1 MRYYHY
7 SHHHHHHHLYH
18 RHLSTDAISRT
29 FVPSADL
36 RCHSMSQRLT
46 KLRSNSALV
55 TQCHLLYPSHFTTSL
70 RYHAYLLICFI
81 VVYVIHSM
89 LYINNPFIEF
99 DYVEEARNLDLMFKA
114 IMPRWG
120 SMVQIPMPY
129 THICSKH
136 ILVMECLEGVKLV
149 DGIRSRYKVVA
160 EKMGKTIEQLES
172 EQIALMKS
180 GKFLFKSIEQSK
192 QEQNKIQWY
201 YAMHDY
207 LFNINNLWKTCYNF
221 SLLRLIYGPMEIERT
236 QLPVDLG
243 SLLEVL
249 CNVHADELFG
259 HGAFNGDPH
268 PVSSMLYPHAQQH
281 TLYTP
286 AICRNGLVAKIYR
299 CSA

>member
-1 MRYYHY
+1 MSYIF
-7 SHHHHHHHLYH
+7 
-18 RHLSTDAISRT
+18 STL
-29 FVPSADL
+29 P
-36 RCHSMSQRLT
+36 
-46 KLRSNSALV
+46 
-55 TQCHLLYPSHFTTSL
+55 YPTHFTTSL
-70 RYHAYLLICFI
+70 HYLTTLLCLPPQLF
-81 VVYVIHSM
+81 YRS
-89 LYINNPFIEF
+89 LCDNLSIEF

-129 THICSKH
+129 TQICSKH

-160 EKMGKTIEQLES
+160 EKMGKTLEQLET

-249 CNVHADELFG
+249 CNVHADELFS

-268 PVSSMLYPHAQQH
+268 PVSSILMHNNIYF
-281 TLYTP
+281 LYTCYMYTCKY
-286 AICRNGLVAKIYR
+286 AGMV
-299 CSA
+299 

>member
-1 MRYYHY
+1 MMYHGRVLCDIY
-7 SHHHHHHHLYH
+7 SIYDEWL
-18 RHLSTDAISRT
+18 LLLV
-29 FVPSADL
+29 FF
-36 RCHSMSQRLT
+36 LT
-46 KLRSNSALV
+46 LN
-55 TQCHLLYPSHFTTSL
+55 TS
-70 RYHAYLLICFI
+70 Y
-81 VVYVIHSM
+81 
-89 LYINNPFIEF
+89 FIEF
-99 DYVEEARNLDLMFKA
+99 DYIEEARNLDFMYKA

-120 SMVQIPMPY
+120 SMVQIPKPY
-129 THICSKH
+129 TQICSKH

-149 DGIRSRYKVVA
+149 DGIRSRYKIVA
-160 EKMGKTIEQLES
+160 EKMGKTLEQLET

-221 SLLRLIYGPMEIERT
+221 SVMRLIYGPMEIQRT

-268 PVSSMLYPHAQQH
+268 PVSRVVCCIFPYAQQYMLIH
-281 TLYTP
+281 LSHPYMYV
-286 AICRNGLVAKIYR
+286 CRNEYVCI
-299 CSA
+299 

>member
-1 MRYYHY
+1 M
-7 SHHHHHHHLYH
+7 L
-18 RHLSTDAISRT
+18 LLV
-29 FVPSADL
+29 FF
-36 RCHSMSQRLT
+36 LT
-46 KLRSNSALV
+46 LN
-55 TQCHLLYPSHFTTSL
+55 TS
-70 RYHAYLLICFI
+70 Y
-81 VVYVIHSM
+81 
-89 LYINNPFIEF
+89 FIEF
-99 DYVEEARNLDLMFKA
+99 DYIEEARNLDFMYKA

-120 SMVQIPMPY
+120 SMVQIPKPY
-129 THICSKH
+129 TQICSKH

-149 DGIRSRYKVVA
+149 DGIRSRYKIVA
-160 EKMGKTIEQLES
+160 EKMGKTLEQLET

-221 SLLRLIYGPMEIERT
+221 SVMRLIYGPMEIQRT

-268 PVSSMLYPHAQQH
+268 PVSRVVCCIFPYAQQRMIIH
-281 TLYTP
+281 LSHPYMYV
-286 AICRNGLVAKIYR
+286 CRNEYVCI
-299 CSA
+299 

>member
-1 MRYYHY
+1 
-7 SHHHHHHHLYH
+7 
-18 RHLSTDAISRT
+18 
-29 FVPSADL
+29 
-36 RCHSMSQRLT
+36 
-46 KLRSNSALV
+46 
-55 TQCHLLYPSHFTTSL
+55 
-70 RYHAYLLICFI
+70 
-81 VVYVIHSM
+81 
-89 LYINNPFIEF
+89 
-99 DYVEEARNLDLMFKA
+99 
-114 IMPRWG
+114 
-120 SMVQIPMPY
+120 
-129 THICSKH
+129 
-136 ILVMECLEGVKLV
+136 MECLEGVKLV

-160 EKMGKTIEQLES
+160 EKMGKTLEQLET

-249 CNVHADELFG
+249 CNVHADELFS

-281 TLYTP
+281 ILFIHLLYTVYTCKY
-286 AICRNGLVAKIYR
+286 AGMV
-299 CSA
+299 